1 MKKQI
6 ISMKRGA
13 QKGFTLIE
21 LMIVVAIIGILAAFA
36 VPMFQDY
43 TVRTRVGEGLVLA
56 STYKN
61 LVVDNAVNGFDLGN
75 GAPDFK
81 KTTNTEKIEVK
92 SGGVIEITSSS
103 KGNNIVLELTPKSYY
118 DGGTAEEA
126 LRVPAAGAAAE
137 IPVGR
142 ISWTCKAQVPATG
155 STVQPNQIP
164 SECR

>member
-1 MKKQI
+1 MLAPLL
-6 ISMKRGA
+6 RYA
-13 QKGFTLIE
+13 Q
-21 LMIVVAIIGILAAFA
+21 
-36 VPMFQDY
+36 
-43 TVRTRVGEGLVLA
+43 
-56 STYKN
+56 
-61 LVVDNAVNGFDLGN
+61 
-75 GAPDFK
+75 
-81 KTTNTEKIEVK
+81 
-92 SGGVIEITSSS
+92 
-103 KGNNIVLELTPKSYY
+103 SYY